1 MSGIKKKRSKLM
13 EYFAT
18 AILLWL
24 SLMSKELKHERTM
37 VNYMKWSLLNKAFE
51 DDLLANSKKKKWTL
65 EQKSKV
71 VVKQI
76 RVNLLKN
83 QLSNWLIILCGVFA
97 FITLINSCLR
107 RISSNYLKAV
117 PSL

>member
-24 SLMSKELKHERTM
+24 SLKSKELKHERTM

-51 DDLLANSKKKKWTL
+51 EDLLANSKKRSERW
-65 EQKSKV
+65 SKRA
-71 VVKQI
+71 K
-76 RVNLLKN
+76 L
-83 QLSNWLIILCGVFA
+83 
-97 FITLINSCLR
+97 
-107 RISSNYLKAV
+107 
-117 PSL
+117 